1 MIFVFKIFTYSKS
14 YGILNTHFY
23 GELILMA
30 EKSVSNAR
38 LVLRL
43 LTSGYTV
50 ISGIFLTHACI
61 TMYLADAYSRESAA
75 SALSSCLIVLIP
87 AVLFAVAGL
96 IFEFITDS
104 KIDDTP
110 NRKDIKSILTRFA
123 SKKDI
128 TECDPELTSL
138 IKKERKRRKI
148 RTVSLSVLTAVSS
161 AVFLAYSLNG
171 NNFSADINT
180 SVIGAMKLLIP
191 CLIITFAFA
200 VYTVYR
206 NEKSI
211 FNEIELLKKAP
222 NGEMTENAEKCD
234 GFYCREI
241 VKVVLLIVGT
251 GLFIYGYLS
260 GGIEDVLT
268 KAVNICT
275 ECIGLG

>member
-1 MIFVFKIFTYSKS
+1 MVY
-14 YGILNTHFY
+14 LTHTFY
-23 GELILMA
+23 GELILMT

-38 LVLRL
+38 FVLRL
-43 LTSGYTV
+43 LTSGYIV
-50 ISGIFLTHACI
+50 ISGIFLTRACVM
-61 TMYLADAYSRESAA
+61 MYLADAYSRESAI
-75 SALSSCLIVLIP
+75 SAVSSFLIILIP
-87 AVLFAVAGL
+87 AALFAVAGL

-110 NRKDIKSILTRFA
+110 NRKDSKSILARFA

-128 TECDPELTSL
+128 TECDPEISSL

-148 RTVSLSVLTAVSS
+148 RTISLSVLTAVSS

-171 NNFSADINT
+171 NNFSVDINA
-180 SVIGAMKLLIP
+180 SVINAMKLLIP
-191 CLIITFAFA
+191 CSAITFAFA

-206 NEKSI
+206 NEKSRI
-211 FNEIELLKKAP
+211 NEIELLKKAP
-222 NGEMTENAEKCD
+222 NGERTESAKKCD
-234 GFYCREI
+234 VFYCREI
-241 VKVVLLIVGT
+241 GKVVLLIVGI

>member
-1 MIFVFKIFTYSKS
+1 MT
-14 YGILNTHFY
+14 
-23 GELILMA
+23 

-38 LVLRL
+38 FVLRL
-43 LTSGYTV
+43 LTSGYIV
-50 ISGIFLTHACI
+50 ISGILLTRACI
-61 TMYLADAYSRESAA
+61 MMYLADAYSRESAI
-75 SALSSCLIVLIP
+75 SALSSILIVLIP

-96 IFEFITDS
+96 IFEFMTDS

-110 NRKDIKSILTRFA
+110 KRKDNKSILARIA

-128 TECDPELTSL
+128 SKCRPELAYL
-138 IKKERKRRKI
+138 INNERKHRKI
-148 RTVSLSVLTAVSS
+148 RSISLTILAVVST
-161 AVFLAYSLNG
+161 AVFLAYTLNG
-171 NNFSADINT
+171 NNFSADINA
-180 SVIGAMKLLIP
+180 SVIDAMKLLVP
-191 CLIITFAFA
+191 CTIITFGFA

-211 FNEIELLKKAP
+211 VEEIELLKKAP
-222 NGEMTENAEKCD
+222 AGEKTEDTKKCD

-241 VKVVLLIVGT
+241 GKVLLLIVGI
-251 GLFIYGYLS
+251 GLFIYGYFS